1 MANLQAFTAKK
12 ERIGVK
18 TSSILLMGMVVL
30 GLGLLA
36 GCTQGAAQN
45 NEGLQNQL
53 TQLSNQVQTLTTEV
67 QTLKGQ
73 LDTAN
78 KDLAQLKSA
87 GSTGL
92 GGQSLKV
99 GFVNA
104 EEVFVKYQGTEQAIQ
119 AFRAEKEAKEKELSD
134 LKDQFSA
141 GTISQNA
148 YTTKS
153 TELTTQLSQL
163 DQQLTADITEKIVAA
178 VQAIGANMGLDLI
191 TARKNV
197 VLYYKE
203 NGIVEDLTDKVLQYM
218 NEALVT
224 TPSNP

>member
-1 MANLQAFTAKK
+1 M
-12 ERIGVK
+12 K
-18 TSSILLMGMVVL
+18 TSSLLLMGVVA
-30 GLGLLA
+30 LGLLA
-36 GCTQGAAQN
+36 GCTQGATQN

-53 TQLSNQVQTLTTEV
+53 TQLSAEV

-87 GSTGL
+87 GGTSST

-104 EEVFVKYQGTEQAIQ
+104 EEVFVKYRGTEQAIQ

-134 LKDQFSA
+134 LKDRFSA
-141 GTISQNA
+141 GTISQNE

-153 TELTTQLSQL
+153 NELQAQLSEL
-163 DQQLTADITEKIVAA
+163 DQRLTADITEKIVAA

-218 NEALVT
+218 NEALGT

>member
-1 MANLQAFTAKK
+1 M
-12 ERIGVK
+12 K
-18 TSSILLMGMVVL
+18 TSSLLALCAVVVL
-30 GLGLLA
+30 GLGLLS

-53 TQLSNQVQTLTTEV
+53 TQLSNQLQALNTELQTV
-67 QTLKGQ
+67 KGQ

-87 GSTGL
+87 GGPSGS
-92 GGQSLKV
+92 GQVIKL

-104 EEVFVKYQGTEQAIQ
+104 EEVFVKYRGTEQAIQ

-153 TELTTQLSQL
+153 TELQSKLAEL
-163 DQQLTADITEKIVAA
+163 DQRLTAEITEKIVAA
-178 VQAIGANMGLDLI
+178 VQAVGTNMGLDLI

-197 VLYYKE
+197 VLYYKD

-218 NEALVT
+218 NESLGTA
-224 TPSNP
+224 PSNP